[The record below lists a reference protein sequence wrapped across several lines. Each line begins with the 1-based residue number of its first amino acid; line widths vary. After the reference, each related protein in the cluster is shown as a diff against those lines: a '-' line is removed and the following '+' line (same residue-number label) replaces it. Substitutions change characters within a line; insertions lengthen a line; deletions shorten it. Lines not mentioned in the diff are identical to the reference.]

1 MGQMRAY
8 RLYLGIWVAL
18 LLLPG
23 VALPQSLG
31 DLARKT
37 EEQRQ
42 KSKPSSKVY
51 TNEDLKRD
59 PGGTTSSVPSSNVP
73 QTADAKPSTSPS
85 TSAEAPKADVRD
97 SPAPQEPPK
106 DQKYWKDRMTEARA
120 QLTRSKLVLEA
131 LQTRLNSLS
140 TDIVNRDD
148 PAQRAVLERDRQDT
162 LREMGRL
169 KKDIQDQT
177 KAISDIG
184 EEARRASVP
193 PGWLR

>member
-1 MGQMRAY
+1 
-8 RLYLGIWVAL
+8 
-18 LLLPG
+18 
-23 VALPQSLG
+23 
-31 DLARKT
+31 
-37 EEQRQ
+37 
-42 KSKPSSKVY
+42 
-51 TNEDLKRD
+51 
-59 PGGTTSSVPSSNVP
+59 
-73 QTADAKPSTSPS
+73 
-85 TSAEAPKADVRD
+85 
-97 SPAPQEPPK
+97 
-106 DQKYWKDRMTEARA
+106 MTEARA

-177 KAISDIG
+177 KAISDIE

>member
-1 MGQMRAY
+1 MRAY
-8 RLYLGIWVAL
+8 RLYLTIGVAV

-42 KSKPSSKVY
+42 KSKPPSKVY

-59 PGGTTSSVPSSNVP
+59 PGSTTVSAPGSNVP
-73 QTADAKPSTSPS
+73 PTPDAKPNTSPS
-85 TSAEAPKADVRD
+85 TSTDTPKVDVKN

-106 DQKYWKDRMTEARA
+106 DQRYWKDRMTEART
-120 QLTRSKLVLEA
+120 QLTRSKLVLDA

-162 LREMGRL
+162 LREMERL

-177 KAISDIG
+177 KTISDIE
-184 EEARRASVP
+184 EEARRARVP

>member
-1 MGQMRAY
+1 
-8 RLYLGIWVAL
+8 
-18 LLLPG
+18 

-37 EEQRQ
+37 EEERQ
-42 KSKPSSKVY
+42 KSKPASKVY

-59 PGGTTSSVPSSNVP
+59 PGGLTPAPGPSSP
-73 QTADAKPSTSPS
+73 AAAPAEAKPGVSTP
-85 TSAEAPKADVRD
+85 TPADAPKADAKA
-97 SPAPQEPPK
+97 SATPQEPPR
-106 DQKYWKDRMTEARA
+106 DEKYWRDRIAEART
-120 QLTRSKLVLEA
+120 QLGRTKLLLEA
-131 LQTRLNSLS
+131 LQTRLNSLT

-162 LREMGRL
+162 VLELGRL
-169 KKDIQDQT
+169 KKELQDQA
-177 KAISDIG
+177 KAISDIE